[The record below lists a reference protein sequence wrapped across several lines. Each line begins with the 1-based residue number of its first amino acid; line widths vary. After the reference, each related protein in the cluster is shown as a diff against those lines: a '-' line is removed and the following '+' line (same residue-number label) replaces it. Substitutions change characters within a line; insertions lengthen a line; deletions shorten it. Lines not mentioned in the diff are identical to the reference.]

1 MAGSRVIQ
9 VSLPEGV
16 EPTREDLDLLQ
27 GIFDAIVTLRFGQG
41 RAGEQVTRTLE
52 ADGWSVRS
60 RLGWVAE
67 ARKGGELEQVA
78 GGSKTDA
85 LVHLDQLVKADRVIS
100 AP

>member
-1 MAGSRVIQ
+1 MAASRIIQ
-9 VSLPEGV
+9 VVLPESV

-41 RAGEQVTRTLE
+41 RSGEQVTRTLA

-67 ARKGGELEQVA
+67 ARKGGEFEQVTGA
-78 GGSKTDA
+78 SKTEA
-85 LVHLDQLVKADRVIS
+85 LVHLDQLVKADRVMS

>member
-1 MAGSRVIQ
+1 MASSRVIQ

-27 GIFDAIVTLRFGQG
+27 GIFEAIVTLRFGQG
-41 RAGEQVTRTLE
+41 RTGEQVLRTLSAE
-52 ADGWSVRS
+52 GWTVRS

-67 ARKGGELEQVA
+67 AKKGGELEQVT
-78 GGSKTDA
+78 GSSKTEA